1 MSALGWGVILVGVA
15 CVLLAYAVVADP
27 DARVS
32 RGRRMA
38 DAAPTEPLAGILYRG
53 ATSRVDRLMKSR
65 GWVPFRLSE
74 LEAGDV
80 QTPPSV
86 LLTWVVGGSIVG
98 VLLGTVVAGSLLLGV
113 MLGLAVPVVAKVV
126 LRSRVK
132 RRQKAFAKELD
143 NTLRIISSAL
153 RAGQSLPM
161 ALASVAADSNGP
173 MGEEV
178 TRVINENRIGRDLV
192 EAMYDAA
199 ERMKSEDFAWFAG
212 AVEVQRDAGGN
223 LNDIIETVA
232 ETIRGRAELR
242 EKIRAYASEGKASA
256 FVLMALPVALG
267 GVYSVMN
274 PGYLDPLFQTGLG
287 LALLAVSGL
296 LYVISYFW
304 MSAIVN
310 IKV

>member
-1 MSALGWGVILVGVA
+1 MSALAWGALLVFTA
-15 CVLLAYAVVADP
+15 CGLLAYGVLHDP

-32 RGRRMA
+32 KGRRMA
-38 DAAPTEPLAGILYRG
+38 DVAPSEPLAGVLYRG
-53 ATSRVDRLMKSR
+53 ATAQVDRMMKSR
-65 GWVPFRLSE
+65 GWVPFRVAE
-74 LEAGDV
+74 LEAADV

-86 LLTWVVGGSIVG
+86 LLTWVIGGAVVG
-98 VLLGTVVAGSLLLGV
+98 VLLGAVVAGNLLLGV
-113 MLGLAVPVVAKVV
+113 ILGLAVPVVAKLV
-126 LRSRVK
+126 LRRRVK
-132 RRQKAFAKELD
+132 QRQKAFAKELD

-161 ALASVAADSNGP
+161 ALASVAADSDGP

-199 ERMKSEDFAWFAG
+199 RRMASEDFAWFAG
-212 AVEVQRDAGGN
+212 AVEVQRDTGGN

-267 GVYSVMN
+267 VVYSVMN
-274 PGYLDPLFQTGLG
+274 PGYLDPLFQTPIGLV
-287 LALLAVSGL
+287 LLTASAV
-296 LYVISYFW
+296 LYVVSYFW
-304 MSAIVN
+304 MRAIVN